1 MLAEASRFHRVIR
14 VSKDGD
20 ARFLGHLDFGRLIER
35 SLRRSGLPVQ
45 NTQGFNPRLKVSFT
59 DALPVGV
66 ASEGEWIT
74 LTLTEDLSP
83 DEIRARLQPAMPECV
98 RLVDVRTGQVPAA
111 ETVRYRLTV
120 QERQGSVADAL
131 TALLALESFTIEDP
145 RRSEPLDVRARLV
158 AGEVRE
164 GQLILDLVAVDGR
177 APRPG
182 PIAQALVLLASQLG
196 LETPVFGEA
205 TKLCGPERRQGDDTW
220 DDAVEA
226 EADPE
231 GSRGTRSASSSSTLE
246 RVRRAG

>member
-1 MLAEASRFHRVIR
+1 MLAEAPRFHRAIC

-20 ARFLGHLDFGRLIER
+20 TRYLGHLDFARLIER

-45 NTQGFNPRLKVSFT
+45 TSQGFNPRLKVSFT

-98 RLVDVRTGQVPAA
+98 RLVDVRTGKVPAA

-120 QERQGSVADAL
+120 TGRQGSVADAL
-131 TALLALESFTIEDP
+131 TALLARDSFAIEDP

-158 AGEVRE
+158 AGEVRS
-164 GQLILDLVAVDGR
+164 GDLFLDLIAVDGR

-182 PIAQALVLLASQLG
+182 PIAQALVLLAAELG
-196 LETPVFGEA
+196 LEAPVFGET
-205 TKLCGPERRQGDDTW
+205 TKLCGPERCHGDDQW

-226 EADPE
+226 APV
-231 GSRGTRSASSSSTLE
+231 GSRESPSACSSSTPE